1 MIIKGENIEIPEVSR
16 VKVKKMNHIVE
27 VTYIEKKN
35 QELLRYKKISK
46 DEMVDKTT
54 GEIIQ
59 VEHKEDRK
67 GNISSLRRTI
77 SNLRD
82 IINTNFVGGENELF
96 ITLTYAENM
105 KDTERLYKDFDK
117 FYKKLKRR
125 LRGHE
130 LLYISVVEPQERGAW
145 HVHLLLKDLTCE
157 SLYIH
162 NEEIEKM
169 WGQGFTKTERLHHV
183 DNVGAYLSA
192 YLTNIKE
199 GEETKK
205 GQRLYLYP
213 PGMNIYRCSRNVKR
227 PIIVEKEYKQVKE
240 KLEKYK
246 TYESTYIVID
256 IDENINGVRQLKQLN
271 CIKKEYYNTRRL

>member
-1 MIIKGENIEIPEVSR
+1 MIIKGENIEIPEVSK

-27 VTYIEKKN
+27 VMYIEKKS
-35 QELLRYKKISK
+35 QELSHYRKISK
-46 DEMVDKTT
+46 DEMLDTVT
-54 GEIIQ
+54 GEVIQ
-59 VEHKEDRK
+59 IEHKENRK

-82 IINTNFVGGENELF
+82 LINMNFEGVANELF

-130 LLYISVVEPQERGAW
+130 LLYISVVEPQQRGSW
-145 HVHLLLKDLTCE
+145 HMHLLLKDLTSK

-162 NEEIEKM
+162 NKEIEKM
-169 WGQGFTKTERLHHV
+169 WGQGFTKTERLYHV

-192 YLTNIKE
+192 YLTNLKE

-205 GQRLYLYP
+205 GKRLYLYP

-256 IDENINGVRQLKQLN
+256 IDENINGVKQLN

>member
-82 IINTNFVGGENELF
+82 IINTNFEGGENELF

-105 KDTERLYKDFDK
+105 KDTERLYRDFDK

-130 LLYISVVEPQERGAW
+130 LLYVSAVEPQQRGSW
-145 HVHLLLKDLTCE
+145 HIHLLLKDLT
-157 SLYIH
+157 SKILYIH

-192 YLTNIKE
+192 YLTNLK

-256 IDENINGVRQLKQLN
+256 NDGDINGVRQLN
-271 CIKKEYYNTRRL
+271 CIKKEYYNMRR

>member
-1 MIIKGENIEIPEVSR
+1 MIIKGENIEIPEVSK

-27 VTYIEKKN
+27 VMYIEKKS
-35 QELLRYKKISK
+35 QELLHYRKISK
-46 DEMVDKTT
+46 DEMLDTVT
-54 GEIIQ
+54 GEVIQ

-82 IINTNFVGGENELF
+82 LINMNFVGEANELF

-130 LLYISVVEPQERGAW
+130 LLYISVVEPQQRGSW
-145 HVHLLLKDLTCE
+145 HIHLLLKDLTSK

-169 WGQGFTKTERLHHV
+169 WGQGFTKTERLLHV

-192 YLTNIKE
+192 YLTNLKE

-246 TYESTYIVID
+246 TYEYTYIVLD
-256 IDENINGVRQLKQLN
+256 IDENISGVKQLN